1 MRREALR
8 QGWAI
13 DASHGAQ
20 SVINANNILDH
31 LRALPENPPDSQWA
45 RDLQSYVQ
53 THTAKIL
60 THPELL
66 REPPRVLKFVL
77 AQNSLTVPEDDILH
91 TVLAYAQ
98 ERQNAESSAVAQSS
112 DEGENE
118 ELKDLLPL
126 VRILSLST
134 EVFVR
139 VLEPL
144 HILSESQLIAKYKH
158 DALTRDGEGW
168 NTIHCRPDIHAIR
181 ILATVAE
188 STHPYHVG
196 HDEMLQEVRT
206 HPPGTRTLV
215 EFDRR
220 CSIGRGASLTFYGD
234 AEATIVIGRWRDLWR
249 GRGRPV
255 RVWVVEGSRF
265 WVGLRCAFDGIS
277 CWGWK
282 LMATPLFS

>member
-1 MRREALR
+1 MIRKVR

-13 DASHGAQ
+13 DASHAAQ

-31 LRALPENPPDSQWA
+31 LRALPDNPPDSQWL
-45 RDLQSYVQ
+45 RDLQSFVQ

-66 REPPRVLKFVL
+66 HEPPRVLKYVL
-77 AQNSLTVPEDDILH
+77 AQNSLTVPEDDILN

-98 ERQNAESSAVAQSS
+98 QRHNPQIDAENQI
-112 DEGENE
+112 
-118 ELKDLLPL
+118 LKELLPL
-126 VRILSLST
+126 LRILSIST
-134 EVFVR
+134 QVFVR

-144 HILSESQLIAKYKH
+144 QLLSESQLIAKYKH
-158 DALTRDGEGW
+158 DALTRHGEGW
-168 NTIHCRPDIHAIR
+168 NSLHYRPDIRTIR
-181 ILATVAE
+181 SVATVAE
-188 STHPYHVG
+188 SSHPYYVG
-196 HDEMLQEVRT
+196 HDEMLQQVQT
-206 HPPGTRTLV
+206 HPPATRTLV

-234 AEATIVIGRWRDLWR
+234 AEATVVIGTWRHLWR
-249 GRGRPV
+249 GRGRSI
-255 RVWVVEGSRF
+255 RVWVVDASCF
-265 WVGLRCAFDGIS
+265 WVGLRCSFDGIS